1 MLFTFF
7 LARLCYEICPV
18 RWSGNHLIKQG
29 KYSASPNSLVA
40 MVPFCKYL
48 PTSVSLLDFAK
59 HCRHLHTD
67 TSRGG
72 GGGGTQQMFIRWPV
86 SHDRTVGSVVDPSR
100 SSIFWSYPLT
110 NYRCVK
116 WSQAQVYFFPMIHI
130 KYVVFLSLWPR
141 TIRILISNWPRTRNF
156 SQSFLKYRQRKT
168 FSYHGHALRPVFM
181 LWLVKIYFI
190 YFLFYFIILPH
201 KMNYKQ
207 NKNDNK

>member
-29 KYSASPNSLVA
+29 KYSDSPNSLVA

-59 HCRHLHTD
+59 HCRPLHTD

-72 GGGGTQQMFIRWPV
+72 GRKGYSTNVYTVTSITWPYRGLSCRPIEVECFLKLSADKLPVCQMIA
-86 SHDRTVGSVVDPSR
+86 GSS
-100 SSIFWSYPLT
+100 L
-110 NYRCVK
+110 
-116 WSQAQVYFFPMIHI
+116 FFPMIHI

-141 TIRILISNWPRTRNF
+141 TIMILISNWPRTRNL
-156 SQSFLKYRQRKT
+156 SQFFLKIQAGEDLFLPWSRSTSSFY
-168 FSYHGHALRPVFM
+168 AL
-181 LWLVKIYFI
+181 IGQN
-190 YFLFYFIILPH
+190 LFYLFFILFYYFATH
-201 KMNYKQ
+201 NELQ
-207 NKNDNK
+207 AE

>member
-59 HCRHLHTD
+59 HCRPLHTD
-67 TSRGG
+67 TSRGGG

-86 SHDRTVGSVVDPSR
+86 SPDRTAGSVVDPSR

-116 WSQAQVYFFPMIHI
+116 WSQAQVYFFQW
-130 KYVVFLSLWPR
+130 F
-141 TIRILISNWPRTRNF
+141 ISNMLCFCHYGPALLGFWFQTDLGREI
-156 SQSFLKYRQRKT
+156 SASF
-168 FSYHGHALRPVFM
+168 F
-181 LWLVKIYFI
+181 
-190 YFLFYFIILPH
+190 
-201 KMNYKQ
+201 
-207 NKNDNK
+207 

>member
-59 HCRHLHTD
+59 HCRPLHTD
-67 TSRGG
+67 TSGG
-72 GGGGTQQMFIRWPV
+72 GRRGYSTNVYTVTSITWPYRGLSCRPIEV
-86 SHDRTVGSVVDPSR
+86 EY
-100 SSIFWSYPLT
+100 FWSYPLT

-116 WSQAQVYFFPMIHI
+116 WSQAQVYFFQW
-130 KYVVFLSLWPR
+130 F
-141 TIRILISNWPRTRNF
+141 ISNMLCLCHYGPALLGFWFQTDLGREI
-156 SQSFLKYRQRKT
+156 SASFFKKYRREKT

-201 KMNYKQ
+201 TMNYKK

>member
-59 HCRHLHTD
+59 HCRPLHTD
-67 TSRGG
+67 TSGG
-72 GGGGTQQMFIRWPV
+72 GRRGYSTNVYTVTSITWPYHGLSCRPIEVEYFLKLSADKLPVCQMIA
-86 SHDRTVGSVVDPSR
+86 GSS
-100 SSIFWSYPLT
+100 L
-110 NYRCVK
+110 
-116 WSQAQVYFFPMIHI
+116 FFPMIHI

-156 SQSFLKYRQRKT
+156 SQF
-168 FSYHGHALRPVFM
+168 F
-181 LWLVKIYFI
+181 
-190 YFLFYFIILPH
+190 
-201 KMNYKQ
+201 
-207 NKNDNK
+207 

>member
-18 RWSGNHLIKQG
+18 RWSGNHLIKKG
-29 KYSASPNSLVA
+29 KYSDSPNSLVA

-59 HCRHLHTD
+59 HCRPLHTD

-72 GGGGTQQMFIRWPV
+72 GEEGYSTNVYTVTSITWPYRGLSCRPIEVECFLKLSADKLPVCQMIA
-86 SHDRTVGSVVDPSR
+86 GSS
-100 SSIFWSYPLT
+100 L
-110 NYRCVK
+110 
-116 WSQAQVYFFPMIHI
+116 FFPMIHI

-156 SQSFLKYRQRKT
+156 SQFFLKIQAGEDLFLPWSRSTSSFY
-168 FSYHGHALRPVFM
+168 AL
-181 LWLVKIYFI
+181 IGQN
-190 YFLFYFIILPH
+190 LFYLFFILFYYFATH
-201 KMNYKQ
+201 NELQ
-207 NKNDNK
+207 AE

>member
-59 HCRHLHTD
+59 HCHPLHTD

-72 GGGGTQQMFIRWPV
+72 GGVGRGSQFIRWPV
-86 SHDRTVGSVVDPSR
+86 SPDRTAGSVVDPSR

-156 SQSFLKYRQRKT
+156 SQF
-168 FSYHGHALRPVFM
+168 F
-181 LWLVKIYFI
+181 
-190 YFLFYFIILPH
+190 
-201 KMNYKQ
+201 
-207 NKNDNK
+207 

>member
-29 KYSASPNSLVA
+29 KYSDSPNSLVA

-59 HCRHLHTD
+59 HCRPLHTD

-72 GGGGTQQMFIRWPV
+72 GGRKGYSTNVYTVTSITWPYRGLSCRPIEVECFLKLSADKLPVCQMIA
-86 SHDRTVGSVVDPSR
+86 GSS
-100 SSIFWSYPLT
+100 L
-110 NYRCVK
+110 
-116 WSQAQVYFFPMIHI
+116 FFPMIHI

-141 TIRILISNWPRTRNF
+141 TIMILISNWPRTQNF
-156 SQSFLKYRQRKT
+156 SQFFLKIQAGEDLFLPWSRSTSSFY
-168 FSYHGHALRPVFM
+168 AL
-181 LWLVKIYFI
+181 IGQN
-190 YFLFYFIILPH
+190 LFYLFLPH
-201 KMNYKQ
+201 TMNYKQ

>member
-59 HCRHLHTD
+59 HCRPFHTD

-86 SHDRTVGSVVDPSR
+86 SPDRTVGSVVDPSR

-116 WSQAQVYFFPMIHI
+116 WSQAQLYFFPMIHI

-141 TIRILISNWPRTRNF
+141 TIMILISNWPRTRNF
-156 SQSFLKYRQRKT
+156 SQFFLKIQAGEDLFLPWSRSTSSFY
-168 FSYHGHALRPVFM
+168 AL
-181 LWLVKIYFI
+181 IGQN
-190 YFLFYFIILPH
+190 LFYLFFILFYYFATH
-201 KMNYKQ
+201 NELQ
-207 NKNDNK
+207 AE

>member
-59 HCRHLHTD
+59 HCRPLHTD
-67 TSRGG
+67 TSREGEEG
-72 GGGGTQQMFIRWPV
+72 VLNKCLYGDQYHLTVPWAQLSTHRGRVFFEVIRWQITGV
-86 SHDRTVGSVVDPSR
+86 SNDRR
-100 SSIFWSYPLT
+100 LKFIFFQW
-110 NYRCVK
+110 
-116 WSQAQVYFFPMIHI
+116 F
-130 KYVVFLSLWPR
+130 
-141 TIRILISNWPRTRNF
+141 ISNMLCFCHYGPALLGFWFQTDLGREISARERP
-156 SQSFLKYRQRKT
+156 
-168 FSYHGHALRPVFM
+168 SYHGHAPRPVFM

-190 YFLFYFIILPH
+190 YFLFYYFATHNEL
-201 KMNYKQ
+201 Q
-207 NKNDNK
+207 AE